1 LSAIPITCCN
11 YVERGSTSGSQRD
24 LFAYAMKRW
33 TPRAE
38 LTKQEQLIM
47 KRLNRVRALFGFLR
61 MNRSVL
67 FDDAFQAQLEDMY
80 RQTGAGDPPHP
91 PAMMCMVLLLQGYV
105 GASDAE
111 AVEMALMDLRWQMAL
126 DCLGAGEPVFS
137 QGALQAFR
145 ERMIE
150 HEMDRVLLERTV
162 ALVRDG
168 VATKGEGQQL
178 TKALRVAIDSRPLV
192 GAGRVEDTLN
202 LLGHAA
208 RSIVRMVSRILSCEP
223 EQVCRKAGVPLLL
236 APSIKAGLDIDWSDA
251 RQKATAIEIVESQVS
266 ALQRWVERNIE
277 QCDKQPLRPYLEAIT
292 TVRDQDLERTNGG
305 TMAIRK
311 GVAIERRISIE
322 DAEMR
327 HGRKSSSKRFDGYKE
342 HIARDLDVPAIV
354 ACAVTPAN
362 RPEEE
367 GAAPIAAD
375 IKSQGLSIEEVHVD
389 RAYISSQLIKDTLK
403 SGGSV
408 FAKPWGRPPLR
419 PGLFSKSDFHID
431 IRART
436 ITCPAGQVE
445 PFEPGSTVNFDPDAC
460 AVCPLRAQCTQAA
473 SGKGR
478 SVSMAEDEALQKK
491 LRQLQASPRGR
502 QSLRA
507 RVAVEHSL
515 AHIAARKGDKARYI
529 GIRKNLFDLR
539 RASAIQNL
547 EALHRIHREA
557 A

>member
-1 LSAIPITCCN
+1 
-11 YVERGSTSGSQRD
+11 
-24 LFAYAMKRW
+24 
-33 TPRAE
+33 
-38 LTKQEQLIM
+38 M

-80 RQTGAGDPPHP
+80 RKTGAGDPPHP

-491 LRQLQASPRGR
+491 LRKLQASPRGR